1 MMRRYLVGE
10 HFGRLE
16 VLLEEGRYAL
26 CRCECGN
33 SKRVLRGNLMAG
45 YTQSCGCLQK
55 ERTSAAT
62 TTHGLRHTELYKIWR
77 AMKTRCY
84 NPNHRAYRWYGA
96 KGIVVCDSWQ
106 TFDGFV
112 VDMGKGYAP
121 GLSIDRINPKGNY
134 CKENCQWLSKSENSR
149 KRGTVHGSTPQ

>member
-1 MMRRYLVGE
+1 MKKRCLVGE
-10 HFGRLE
+10 HFGRLG
-16 VLLEEGRYAL
+16 VLSEEGRYAL
-26 CRCECGN
+26 CRCACGN

-62 TTHGLRHTELYKIWR
+62 TTHGLRHTDLYRIWR

-96 KGIVVCDSWQ
+96 KGIKVCDKWQ

-112 VDMGKGYAP
+112 IDMSAGYEP
-121 GLSIDRINPKGNY
+121 GLSIDRIDPAKDY
-134 CKENCQWLSKSENSR
+134 TKENCRWLTKNENS
-149 KRGTVHGSTPQ
+149 KRGGIASGSASQ